1 MAEDYYTQWL
11 GIARG
16 TRPPDYYTLLALPRF
31 VNARHAIEAAATA
44 QLAKLDPHAIQPDR
58 DRAAAATEI
67 MNEVANA
74 RTVLS
79 DPTQRNAYNDHIA
92 QQLGIAELPSPDAPD
107 MADTDIGT
115 PPLASDAPDL
125 SDLAAAERGP
135 TVVSGQTTGDPDDVP
150 DELFEGQT
158 PLQEMDAA
166 FTPPRARRVTIPF
179 SLVCVLGGLGLVL
192 VVAIVIVCIAWLN
205 PETASDSPRPAPPP
219 VVTPRP
225 APPPPPPKAFE
236 FVEYFDSPELGIAFD
251 LRAPGEGPDFGVSNG
266 CLWLGTTTENS
277 VRVDVLPRDEE
288 VLFRQ
293 VALKARIDQGAKLSV
308 GIATAA
314 MLTITSSEDGLGI
327 HADPGQPV
335 AAAGSEGW
343 PTLPRTSE
351 VSIELIREEGSVEW
365 KVNGRTVATSPD
377 IAPHAWPS
385 LVLSSNG
392 PAGRRVGVDSL
403 HVIYDPD
410 EPPGE

>member
-1 MAEDYYTQWL
+1 MAEDYYAQWL
-11 GIARG
+11 GISPG
-16 TRPPDYYTLLALPRF
+16 DRPPDYYVLLALPRF

-44 QLAKLDPHAIQPDR
+44 QLAKLDPHAIEPDR

-92 QQLGIAELPSPDAPD
+92 QKLGIADVPSLDAPD

-135 TVVSGQTTGDPDDVP
+135 TVVSGQTAGDPDDVP
-150 DELFEGQT
+150 DDLFAGQT
-158 PLQEMDAA
+158 PLQEMDGA
-166 FTPPRARRVTIPF
+166 FSQPRARRVTIPF
-179 SLVCVLGGLGLVL
+179 SVVCVLAGLGLVV
-192 VVAIVIVCIAWLN
+192 VVAIVIVCLTWLN
-205 PETASDSPRPAPPP
+205 PETATDSPRPAPPP
-219 VVTPRP
+219 VVTPGP
-225 APPPPPPKAFE
+225 APSPPPEAFE

-251 LRAPGEGPDFGVSNG
+251 VRAPGEGPAFGVSNG
-266 CLWLGTTTENS
+266 CLWLGTANEDPA
-277 VRVDVLPRDEE
+277 RVDVLPRDEE

-293 VALKARIDQGAKLSV
+293 VALKARIDQGASFSV

-314 MLTITSSEDGLGI
+314 MLTIKSPEDGLEI

-335 AAAGSEGW
+335 AVAGSEG
-343 PTLPRTSE
+343 
-351 VSIELIREEGSVEW
+351 
-365 KVNGRTVATSPD
+365 
-377 IAPHAWPS
+377 
-385 LVLSSNG
+385 
-392 PAGRRVGVDSL
+392 
-403 HVIYDPD
+403 
-410 EPPGE
+410 

>member
-150 DELFEGQT
+150 DDLFEGQAT
-158 PLQEMDAA
+158 LQEMDAG
-166 FTPPRARRVTIPF
+166 FIPPHTRRVAIPF

-192 VVAIVIVCIAWLN
+192 VVAIVIVGLTWFN
-205 PETASDSPRPAPPP
+205 PETATDSPRPAPP

-225 APPPPPPKAFE
+225 APPAAPKAFE

-251 LRAPGEGPDFGVSNG
+251 VRAPGEGPDFGVSNG
-266 CLWLGTTTENS
+266 CLWLGTANEEGGQ

-293 VALKARIDQGAKLSV
+293 VTLKTRIDQGATFSI

-314 MLTITSSEDGLGI
+314 MLTVTRSEGGLEI

-335 AAAGSEGW
+335 SIARSEGW
-343 PTLPRTSE
+343 PVLPHATE
-351 VSIELIREEGSVEW
+351 VSIELLRDEGSVEW
-365 KVNGRTVATSPD
+365 QVNGRAVATSPD
-377 IAPHAWPS
+377 IAPRAWPA
-385 LVLSSNG
+385 LVLTSKG
-392 PAGRRVGVDSL
+392 PAGRRVGIDSL
-403 HVIYDPD
+403 RVIYDPD
-410 EPPGE
+410 DAPTD